1 MSLFLNGEQ
10 KCLILEK
17 ANVQLVD
24 VEKKILVCEYCK
36 DVPVFFAKNNLLEVK
51 KIAGFPAMLDI
62 RKDIRHPA
70 YRLTAIRYPSFK
82 FAVYPAKSVSSA
94 SLPSILR
101 RLQPATSTLWPTRV
115 CILKFCGCLQYRR
128 QISIK
133 SKYTCFF

>member
-62 RKDIRHPA
+62 RKDIRYPA
-70 YRLTAIRYPSFK
+70 YRLT
-82 FAVYPAKSVSSA
+82 AVYPAKSVSSA

-101 RLQPATSTLWPTRV
+101 RLQPATPTLWPTRV
-115 CILKFCGCLQYRR
+115 RILKFCSCLQYRR

-133 SKYTCFF
+133 SKHTCFF